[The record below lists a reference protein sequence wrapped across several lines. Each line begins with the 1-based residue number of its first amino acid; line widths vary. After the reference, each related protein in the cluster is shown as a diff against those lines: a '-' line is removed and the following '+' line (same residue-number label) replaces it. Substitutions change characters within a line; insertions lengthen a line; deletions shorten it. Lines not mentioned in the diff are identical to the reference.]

1 MNYTFPLQINFKV
14 LAIAQQLSLT
24 EANGNLI
31 FYVKQKAFKLKEAVT
46 VFADEQQTRPWFT
59 ISADRVLDFNAN
71 YSFMDYT
78 GKLFGSMRRLG
89 KKSLWK
95 ANYEIFDGFQPHPVA
110 IIKEE
115 NPWAKVFDALF
126 GEIPVLGIFTGYMFH
141 PSYLVSRPD
150 GMPFMRLK
158 KQSSF
163 IGRRFTI
170 DKLAH
175 LEQTEELRIL
185 LAVMMMVLLER
196 SRG

>member
-1 MNYTFPLQINFKV
+1 MNYTFPLQITFKV
-14 LAIAQQLSLT
+14 LAIAQQLSLVDASGT
-24 EANGNLI
+24 LI

-46 VFADEQQTRPWFT
+46 VYADEQQTRPWFT

-71 YSFMDYT
+71 YSFLDYT
-78 GKLFGSMRRLG
+78 GKPFGSMRRLG

-95 ANYEIFDGFQPHPVA
+95 ANYEVFDGSHPHPVA

-115 NPWAKVFDALF
+115 NPWAKVFDTLL
-126 GEIPVLGIFTGYMFH
+126 GEIPVLGIFTGYLFH

-158 KQSSF
+158 KQTSF
-163 IGRRFTI
+163 IGRSFSI
-170 DKLAH
+170 DKLNH
-175 LEQTEELRIL
+175 LDQTEELRIL

>member
-1 MNYTFPLQINFKV
+1 MNYTYPLQINFKV
-14 LAIAQQLSLT
+14 LAIAQQISLNDAT
-24 EANGNLI
+24 GNLI

-46 VFADEQQTRPWFT
+46 IFADAEMTRPWFM
-59 ISADRVLDFNAN
+59 INADRVLDFNAN
-71 YSFMDYT
+71 YSFNDYSGRT
-78 GKLFGSMRRLG
+78 VGSMRRLG

-115 NPWAKVFDALF
+115 NPWAKVFDAMLT
-126 GEIPVLGIFTGYMFH
+126 EIPIVGIFTGYMFH
-141 PSYLVSRPD
+141 PSYLISRPD

-170 DKLAH
+170 DKLAN
-175 LEQTEELRIL
+175 LDQTEELRIL
-185 LAVMMMVLLER
+185 LAVMMMVLMER
-196 SRG
+196 RRG

>member
-59 ISADRVLDFNAN
+59 INADRVLDFNAN

-110 IIKEE
+110 MIKEE
-115 NPWAKVFDALF
+115 NPWAKVFDTLL
-126 GEIPVLGIFTGYMFH
+126 GEIPLVGIFTGYLFH

-163 IGRRFTI
+163 IGRSFTI

-175 LEQTEELRIL
+175 LDQTEELRIL
-185 LAVMMMVLLER
+185 LALMMMVLLER

>member
-24 EANGNLI
+24 DASGNLI

-59 ISADRVLDFNAN
+59 INADKVLDFNAN
-71 YSFMDYT
+71 YSFTDYT
-78 GKLFGSMRRLG
+78 GKPFGSMRRQG
-89 KKSLWK
+89 RKSLWK
-95 ANYEIFDGFQPHPVA
+95 ASYEIFDGYHPHPTA
-110 IIKEE
+110 LIKEE
-115 NPWAKVFDALF
+115 NPWAKVFDTLF
-126 GEIPVLGIFTGYMFH
+126 GEIPVLGIFTGYLFH

-150 GMPFMRLK
+150 GMPFMRIK

-175 LEQTEELRIL
+175 LDQTEEQRIL
-185 LAVMMMVLLER
+185 LALMMMVLLER

>member
-1 MNYTFPLQINFKV
+1 LNYTFPLQINFKV
-14 LAIAQQLSLT
+14 LAIAQQLSLVD
-24 EANGNLI
+24 ASGNLI

-59 ISADRVLDFNAN
+59 INADRVLDFNAN
-71 YSFMDYT
+71 YSFTDYT
-78 GKLFGSMRRLG
+78 GKHFGSMRRLG

-95 ANYEIFDGFQPHPVA
+95 ANYEIFDGARPHPVA

-115 NPWAKVFDALF
+115 NPWAKVFDALLT
-126 GEIPVLGIFTGYMFH
+126 EIPLVGIFTGYLFH

-175 LEQTEELRIL
+175 LDQSEELRIL
-185 LAVMMMVLLER
+185 LALMMMVLLER
-196 SRG
+196 RRG